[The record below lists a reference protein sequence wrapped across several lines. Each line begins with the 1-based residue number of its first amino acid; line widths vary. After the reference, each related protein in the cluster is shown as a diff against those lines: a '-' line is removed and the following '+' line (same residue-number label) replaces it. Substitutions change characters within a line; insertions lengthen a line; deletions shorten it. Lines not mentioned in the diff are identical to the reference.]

1 MAGNSFGKL
10 FKLSSFGES
19 HGTAIGGMI
28 DGCPA
33 GLKIDLDYIQQELNR
48 RKPGQSEITTSRN
61 ESDTVE
67 FLSGIF
73 KGITTGT
80 PIGFI
85 IKNKEEPAPTN
96 PLPNSTNNGGVDIG
110 NTTYIMKQP
119 NNINSKLVNDFNI
132 FGISI

>member
-48 RKPGQSEITTSRN
+48 RKPGQSNITTSRN

-80 PIGFI
+80 PLGFI
-85 IKNKEEPAPTN
+85 IKNKDHQSNDYENLKNIGIFIAQ
-96 PLPNSTNNGGVDIG
+96 LPIEVIQRQIEVGESTAAN
-110 NTTYIMKQP
+110 
-119 NNINSKLVNDFNI
+119 
-132 FGISI
+132 

>member
-19 HGTAIGGMI
+19 HGTAIGGTI

-33 GLKIDLDYIQQELNR
+33 GLKIDLNYIQQELNR
-48 RKPGQSEITTSRN
+48 RKPGQSNITTSRN

-73 KGITTGT
+73 KGLTTGT

-85 IKNKEEPAPTN
+85 IKNKDHQSNDYENLKNSYRPSHADYTYEKKYGLRDIVAVAEAVLAKLPAE
-96 PLPNSTNNGGVDIG
+96 
-110 NTTYIMKQP
+110 
-119 NNINSKLVNDFNI
+119 
-132 FGISI
+132 